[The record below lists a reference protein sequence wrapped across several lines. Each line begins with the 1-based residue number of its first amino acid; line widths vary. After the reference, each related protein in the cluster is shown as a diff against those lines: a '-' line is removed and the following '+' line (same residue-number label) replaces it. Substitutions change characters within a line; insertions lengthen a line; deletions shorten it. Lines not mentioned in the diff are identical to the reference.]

1 MHALR
6 SWMGWEWL
14 PISLSVVCLKVLG
27 NRKGG
32 SADTIT
38 MSKKLLVV
46 EDHAVLLELL
56 GKGLALLG
64 WDTVLPAAAWRR

>member
-1 MHALR
+1 M
-6 SWMGWEWL
+6 
-14 PISLSVVCLKVLG
+14 SLSVVCLKVLG

-56 GKGLALLG
+56 GKGLALFGLG
-64 WDTVLPAAAWRR
+64 HRPCP